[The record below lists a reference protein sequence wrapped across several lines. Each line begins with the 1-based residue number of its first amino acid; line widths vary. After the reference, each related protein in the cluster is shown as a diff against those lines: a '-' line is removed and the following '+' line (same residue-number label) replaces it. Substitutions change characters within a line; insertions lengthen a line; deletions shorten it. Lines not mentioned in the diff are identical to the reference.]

1 MNTIE
6 KIQKWVVSQN
16 PERPVWFLRTDPFPA
31 GHLFAMSVMIDGI
44 LVKVHSLSFGVDIY
58 TPFKRTNID
67 TYVKENGL
75 KSIVGKMVQC
85 PSGFFGVVDK
95 EEHIVSND
103 GRTLHKVYV
112 KNMAGNYYIFGGNV
126 EILEDTI

>member
-1 MNTIE
+1 MNTFE
-6 KIQKWVVSQN
+6 KRWY
-16 PERPVWFLRTDPFPA
+16 LRTDPFPV
-31 GHLFAMSVMIDGI
+31 GHLFAKSIMIDYGLSITVHYLSDGI
-44 LVKVHSLSFGVDIY
+44 DIY
-58 TPFKRTNID
+58 RKFKRTNID

>member
-1 MNTIE
+1 MNTLE

-31 GHLFAMSVMIDGI
+31 GHLFVSSVTLDDGLI
-44 LVKVHSLSFGVDIY
+44 ITVNDLSIGIDIY
-58 TPFKRTNID
+58 RKFKRTNID

-85 PSGFFGVVDK
+85 PSGLFGVIDK
-95 EEHIVSND
+95 EEHIVPND
-103 GRTLHKVYV
+103 GVLHKVYV
-112 KNMAGNYYIFGGNV
+112 KNMSGNYYTFGGNV